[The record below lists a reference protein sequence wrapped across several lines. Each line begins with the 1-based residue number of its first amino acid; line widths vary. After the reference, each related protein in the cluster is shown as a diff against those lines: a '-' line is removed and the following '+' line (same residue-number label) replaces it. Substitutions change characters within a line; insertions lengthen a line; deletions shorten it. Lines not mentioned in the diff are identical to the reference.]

1 MRLFLLCLLLSVLV
15 CFSYGQP
22 DNEQAGHKG
31 FIGDAGRGT
40 RIQPVTQFPE
50 DLEADDHQP
59 HRRQKRATCDLL
71 SALNINHT
79 ACAAHCIARGYRGGY
94 CNNQAVCNCRR

>member
-1 MRLFLLCLLLSVLV
+1 MRLFLLCLLLSLLV
-15 CFSYGQP
+15 CFAYGQS
-22 DNEQAGHKG
+22 DIEQARHQG
-31 FIGDAGRGT
+31 FIGDDGRDI
-40 RIQPVTQFPE
+40 RIQPVTQLPIE
-50 DLEADDHQP
+50 HQP

-94 CNNQAVCNCRR
+94 CNNEAVCNCRR